1 MKRFFLVLLSFWTLS
16 ALSTLPA
23 RAEIAIQEVTSPGGI
38 SAWLVEEHS
47 IPFMALEIRFKGGA
61 SLEAE
66 GKRGAINLMTG
77 LLEEGAGALDAQGF
91 AEAAESL
98 AASYSFDVSDDTLR
112 ISAEFLTENRD
123 AAVALLKLALSEP
136 RFDADAIERVRGQ
149 VLSHLR
155 SRTTDPDAIASSTFD
170 ALAFPG
176 HPYGEYYGGTID
188 SVTALSRADIVDA
201 YQRTIARDRLFV
213 SAVGD
218 ITAEEL
224 GALIDTLLGDLPET
238 GAPQPGR
245 VDFALG
251 PGVTVVDFDTP
262 QSVVQFGH
270 AGITRD
276 DPDYLTAYVLNTI
289 LGGSGFNARLMD
301 ELREKRG
308 LTYGVR
314 TYLIPMFLGEEIIGV
329 FSSSNDKVAEA
340 IDLVRREWARIA
352 SEGVTAE
359 ELADAKT
366 YLTGAYP
373 LRFDG
378 NGPIARIM
386 IGMQMIGQPVEY
398 IAERNDLIEAIT
410 LEEINR
416 VAARIYQPEALH
428 FVVVGRPEGVESTE

>member
-1 MKRFFLVLLSFWTLS
+1 MKRLVFFILLTFW
-16 ALSTLPA
+16 ALPV
-23 RAEIAIQEVTSPGGI
+23 RAEIAIQEITSPGGI

-61 SLEAE
+61 SLEVE

-77 LLEEGAGALDAQGF
+77 LLEEGAGELDARAF
-91 AEAAESL
+91 AEARESL
-98 AASYSFDVSDDTLR
+98 AASYSFDVNDDTLR
-112 ISAEFLTENRD
+112 ISAQFLSENRD
-123 AAVALLKLALSEP
+123 QAVALLKLALNAP
-136 RFDADAIERVRGQ
+136 RFDPDAIERVRGQ
-149 VLSHLR
+149 VISHLR
-155 SRTTDPDAIASSTFD
+155 SRETNPDAIAGATFD

-176 HPYGEYYGGTID
+176 HPYGEYYGGTIEGV
-188 SVTALSRADIVDA
+188 SALTRDDIVDA
-201 YQRTIARDRLFV
+201 YQRTIARDRLYV

-218 ITAEEL
+218 ITAQEL
-224 GALIDTLLGDLPET
+224 GALLDTLLGELPAT
-238 GAPQPGR
+238 GAPQPGH
-245 VDFALG
+245 VQYALG

-262 QSVVQFGH
+262 QSVVQFGQP
-270 AGITRD
+270 GIRRD
-276 DPDYLTAYVLNTI
+276 DPDYLVAYVLNTI
-289 LGGSGFNARLMD
+289 LGGGNFNARLMD

-314 TYLIPMFLGEEIIGV
+314 TYLVPMFLGEQIVGV

-340 IDLVRREWARIA
+340 IEIVREEWEKIA
-352 SEGVTAE
+352 SQGVSAE
-359 ELADAKT
+359 ELAAAKT

-386 IGMQMIGQPVEY
+386 IGMQLIGQPTSY
-398 IAERNDLIEAIT
+398 ISDRNELIEAIT

-428 FVVVGRPEGVESTE
+428 FVVVGRPVGVQGSD

>member
-1 MKRFFLVLLSFWTLS
+1 MKRLAFIILMAFW
-16 ALSTLPA
+16 TLPA

-66 GKRGAINLMTG
+66 GKRGAINLMTA
-77 LLEEGAGALDAQGF
+77 LLEEGAGDLDARAF
-91 AEAAESL
+91 AEATESL
-98 AASYSFDVSDDTLR
+98 AASYSFDVNDDTLR
-112 ISAEFLTENRD
+112 ISAQFLTENRD
-123 AAVALLKLALSEP
+123 QAVALLKLALSAP
-136 RFDADAIERVRGQ
+136 RFDPDAIERVRGQ
-149 VLSHLR
+149 VISHLR
-155 SRTTDPDAIASSTFD
+155 SRETDPDTIAGATFD

-176 HPYGEYYGGTID
+176 HPYGEYYGGTIEGV
-188 SVTALSRADIVDA
+188 SALTRDDIVDA
-201 YQRTIARDRLFV
+201 YQRSIARDRLYV
-213 SAVGD
+213 SAVGE
-218 ITAEEL
+218 ITAQEL
-224 GALIDTLLGDLPET
+224 GALLDTLLGDLPAT
-238 GAPQPGR
+238 GAPQP
-245 VDFALG
+245 DHAQYALG
-251 PGVTVVDFDTP
+251 PGVSVVDFDTP
-262 QSVVQFGH
+262 QSVVQFGQP
-270 AGITRD
+270 GIRRD

-289 LGGSGFNARLMD
+289 LGGGNFNARLMD

-314 TYLIPMFLGEEIIGV
+314 TYLVPMFLGEAIIGV
-329 FSSSNDKVAEA
+329 FSTSNDKVAEA
-340 IDLVRREWARIA
+340 IAIVRDEWQKIA

-359 ELADAKT
+359 ELAAAKT

-386 IGMQMIGQPVEY
+386 IGMQLIDQPTSY

-416 VAARIYQPEALH
+416 VAARIYQPETLH
-428 FVVVGRPEGVESTE
+428 FVVVGRPVGVESTD

>member
-1 MKRFFLVLLSFWTLS
+1 MSKIRVKRLILVLLTFW
-16 ALSTLPA
+16 ALPA
-23 RAEIAIQEVTSPGGI
+23 TAEIDIQQVTSPGGI

-61 SLEAE
+61 SLEAA

-77 LLEEGAGALDAQGF
+77 LLEEGAGELDAQGF

-98 AASYSFDVSDDTLR
+98 AASYTFDVSDDTLR
-112 ISAEFLTENRD
+112 ISAQFLSENRD
-123 AAVALLKLALSEP
+123 AAVALLKLALTDP
-136 RFDADAIERVRGQ
+136 TFDAESIDRVRGQ
-149 VLSHLR
+149 VISHLR
-155 SRTTDPDAIASSTFD
+155 SRMTDPDTIAGATFD

-176 HPYGEYYGGTID
+176 HPYGEYYGGTIEGV
-188 SVTALSRADIVDA
+188 SALTRADMFDA
-201 YQRTIARDRLFV
+201 FARTIARDRLYV

-218 ITAEEL
+218 ITADEL
-224 GALIDTLLGDLPET
+224 GALLDTLLGDLPAT
-238 GAPQPGR
+238 GAPMPEH

-251 PGVTVVDFDTP
+251 PGVTVVDFATP

-270 AGITRD
+270 VGIRRD

-289 LGGSGFNARLMD
+289 LGGGNFGSRLMN

-308 LTYGVR
+308 LTYGVHS
-314 TYLIPMFLGEEIIGV
+314 YLIPMFYGEEILGV

-340 IDLVRREWARIA
+340 IDLTRAEWAKIA
-352 SEGVTAE
+352 SQGVTQE
-359 ELADAKT
+359 ELDDAKT

-386 IGMQMIGQPVEY
+386 IGMQMIDQPADY
-398 IAERNDLIEAIT
+398 IRERNDLIRAVT
-410 LEEINR
+410 LAEINR
-416 VAARIYQPEALH
+416 VAARIYKPEALH
-428 FVVVGRPEGVESTE
+428 FVVVGRPDGVESSD